1 MHNSTDSQRTNLP
14 RQGPFAGRLLSAA
27 LFAGLALGLVGCIEI
42 ENSPASARVVN
53 ASADYD
59 SLDVYF
65 DDRRLIQGVDYETA
79 TGYVTVDADPYT
91 IEYTRAGVTSV
102 LLSENEDLGDD
113 THTTFV
119 AYGPTGEFGTLR
131 LNEDEKQPDSGN
143 AKVRVANAAT
153 DAGSLD
159 VYFTAPDVGLGD
171 AAPTFSGLAPGS
183 VASLPVTVDD
193 GTYRLRITA
202 AGSKTDLRYD
212 KTTLMLASGS
222 VTNFVVTGTGG
233 GFLVNVAALPQRGT
247 MTLMRNDMAR
257 VRVAAGITDAATIT
271 VRTGADTVAAAVP
284 YTTLTG
290 YQLVAAG
297 NTSLEVLVN
306 GAPVLTTGATLDPGA
321 DYTLL
326 LYGTV
331 ATPAGAMLADAN
343 RLPSGQL
350 AQLRLVN
357 GMSGLGTAINAAVN
371 YSPVIESVPLGAA
384 SPLEEISTAVDARID
399 VTQTST
405 GSTLYSQTAVDFDA
419 ESIFT
424 LVMFGGQ
431 GSTTGVLRKDR

>member
-1 MHNSTDSQRTNLP
+1 MRNSTNL
-14 RQGPFAGRLLSAA
+14 QGTSRRRRGPLTARLLSAA
-27 LFAGLALGLVGCIEI
+27 LLAGLALGLAGCIEI
-42 ENSPASARVVN
+42 EDSPAYARVLN

-65 DDRRLIQGVDYETA
+65 DDRRLIESVEYETA

-91 IEYTRAGVTSV
+91 LDYTRSGVTSI
-102 LLSENEDLGDD
+102 LLSENEDLDD
-113 THTTFV
+113 DSHTTFV
-119 AYGPTGEFGTLR
+119 AYGPTGGFGTLR
-131 LNEDEKQPDSGN
+131 LDEEESQPDSGN
-143 AKVRVANAAT
+143 AKVRVASAAT

-159 VYFTAPDVGLGD
+159 VYITDPGVSLGD
-171 AAPTFSGLAPGS
+171 ASPTFSSLAPGS
-183 VASLPVTVDD
+183 VAALPVTVDD

-212 KTTLMLASGS
+212 KTNLTLASRS
-222 VTNFVVTGTGG
+222 VTHFVITGTGG
-233 GFLVNVAALPQRGT
+233 GFLVNLVALPQRGA
-247 MTLMRNDMAR
+247 MTLLRNDMAR
-257 VRVAAGITDAATIT
+257 VRVAAGITDAATVT
-271 VRTGADTVAAAVP
+271 VRAGGDTVAAAVP

-290 YQLVAAG
+290 YQLVTAG
-297 NTSLEVLVN
+297 DSSLEILVD
-306 GAPVLTTGATLDPGA
+306 GTPVLTTSATLEAGA

-326 LYGTV
+326 LHGTV
-331 ATPAGAMLADAN
+331 ANTAGAMLEDAN

-371 YSPVIESVPLGAA
+371 YSPVIENVPLGAA
-384 SPLEEISTAVDARID
+384 SPLVEISTAVDARID
-399 VTQTST
+399 VTQASN
-405 GSTLYSQTAVDFDA
+405 GSTVYSQTNVDFNA

-424 LVMFGGQ
+424 LVMFGGP